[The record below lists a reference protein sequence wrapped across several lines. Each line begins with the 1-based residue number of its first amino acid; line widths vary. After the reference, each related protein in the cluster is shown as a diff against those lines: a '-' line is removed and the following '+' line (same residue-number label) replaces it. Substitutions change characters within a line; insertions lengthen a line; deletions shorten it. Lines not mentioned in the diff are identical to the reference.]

1 MAVLKPGELRG
12 WAIWHQ
18 DEDDAALDLGEGML
32 TRAARA
38 TPDYIRPVWPAETG
52 SQQMRLD
59 VDFEVTDLEAEA
71 ARAVQLAAELPYPQ
85 PQKNVRVLLNPAGH
99 PFCPYTG

>member
-1 MAVLKPGELRG
+1 
-12 WAIWHQ
+12 
-18 DEDDAALDLGEGML
+18 
-32 TRAARA
+32 
-38 TPDYIRPVWPAETG
+38 
-52 SQQMRLD
+52 MRLD

>member
-32 TRAARA
+32 TRASRA
-38 TPDYIRPVWPAETG
+38 TPGYVRPVWPAETG